1 MLGDQTPC
9 GAKSPD
15 QHTKIV
21 IAGGTVQV
29 CTGGLSGY
37 DVVQNTLLTVPNDD
51 DAHSARAG
59 VIARKNGVGGVIGKA
74 DSSLDER
81 TR

>member
-1 MLGDQTPC
+1 
-9 GAKSPD
+9 
-15 QHTKIV
+15 
-21 IAGGTVQV
+21 
-29 CTGGLSGY
+29 LSGY
-37 DVVQNTLLTVPNDD
+37 GVVQNTLLTVPNDD
-51 DAHSARAG
+51 DAHSVRAG